1 MTEQDRPLDKLDGSR
16 EVIDGRHVL
25 RFERRFQHTVE
36 RVWEALT
43 QPEQISQWLAV
54 QEVEIEVVEGGRFV
68 ARTTGPPELV
78 ETIIREAG
86 EAALQSND
94 TILRVEAPYV
104 LEHTFG
110 SDPTSVVRWEL
121 KSDGDGCLL
130 RHTHGAKRVPGRELA
145 SGPRRLACVAGADG
159 EAAGRG
165 DDAVFAGTM
174 AGVQGRVR
182 CEAGHRLASDPSLQA
197 CCHYY

>member
-1 MTEQDRPLDKLDGSR
+1 MTEQDRPFGPLDGIR
-16 EVIDGRHVL
+16 EVIEGRHVL
-25 RFERRFQHTVE
+25 RFERRFRHTVE

-94 TILRVEAPYV
+94 TVLRVEAPYV

-121 KSDGDGCLL
+121 ESDGDGCLL
-130 RHTHGAKRVPGRELA
+130 RLTHTEPSGFQDENSPRDLAGWHALLEQMERLLDGAMKPFSLERWQEFK
-145 SGPRRLACVAGADG
+145 DG
-159 EAAGRG
+159 YAAKLGMG
-165 DDAVFAGTM
+165 
-174 AGVQGRVR
+174 
-182 CEAGHRLASDPSLQA
+182 
-197 CCHYY
+197 